1 MRIQIGVSHGLAD
14 HLKVDDC
21 QVQIVNTVDEI
32 FTLEYQEID
41 FLTFFKL
48 IFHRLETP
56 TLAIKIAAMIMIKS
70 NKAHPRPDSIPSK
83 WQLDKNNFFTFI
95 SVVSILL

>member
-48 IFHRLETP
+48 IFHRLDFKEKSP
-56 TLAIKIAAMIMIKS
+56 RESNLDHKNCSDFYDKIE
-70 NKAHPRPDSIPSK
+70 
-83 WQLDKNNFFTFI
+83 
-95 SVVSILL
+95 

>member
-1 MRIQIGVSHGLAD
+1 MRIQIGISHGQAV
-14 HLKVDDC
+14 HLKVDVC

-32 FTLEYQEID
+32 FTLEYQENG

-56 TLAIKIAAMIMIKS
+56 TLAIKIAATCMIKS
-70 NKAHPRPDSIPSK
+70 NKAHPRPNSNPSK
-83 WQLDKNNFFTFI
+83 
-95 SVVSILL
+95 